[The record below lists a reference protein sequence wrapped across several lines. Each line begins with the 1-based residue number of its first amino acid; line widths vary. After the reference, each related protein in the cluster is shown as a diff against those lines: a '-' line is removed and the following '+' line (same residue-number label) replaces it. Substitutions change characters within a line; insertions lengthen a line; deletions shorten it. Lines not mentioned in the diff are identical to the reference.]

1 MFRNLSVTG
10 IIGIIMQAI
19 AGIGMGTLVL
29 LDKPIPDLIAW
40 VFFIGLIVALVPD
53 LLIGER
59 NGKKSKHKDSI
70 NC

>member
-1 MFRNLSVTG
+1 
-10 IIGIIMQAI
+10 MQAI